1 MSYLLKLKVGQN
13 IPLSDR
19 TTATAPGQQ
28 VLMLEPKSLSKVGLY
43 IGWLNSIKRHVKAS
57 SDTREAPKI
66 RKDDVHGCFLFW

>member
-28 VLMLEPKSLSKVGLY
+28 VLMLEPKSLSKVGLAVH
-43 IGWLNSIKRHVKAS
+43 WLAQL
-57 SDTREAPKI
+57 DQAA
-66 RKDDVHGCFLFW
+66 RKS